1 MKSTSGHL
9 PLAGWNGHPPPGV
22 VEINPRLW
30 FADSDG
36 YRVIFNAWGD
46 PLYRSAVDDKL
57 THRFVCVSLRQTKL
71 ATQQEIAAAFGHTE
85 VTQRRWERR
94 FERQGLAGLDDGK
107 STGRPRRVKTTQE
120 LLVRRWFDQ
129 GLSTAEMARM
139 LGVGATTV
147 ARTLDRLGCK
157 RKHQTTQDLAFDST
171 HSEVDD
177 ATPQEAPCGS
187 GGEPHGDTAANEHGT
202 PDDELLPLP
211 CDAPLASDTVAETSP
226 DVAAAGSR
234 ADGLPSSP
242 CGDPLGSDTAAAIA
256 VPSALCTP
264 ADQAARAS
272 CEASRVSGTVAD
284 ATALVSGD
292 VAAGPYA
299 LDLPVGTDPEDRSL
313 DRLFARLGLIDDAA
327 PMFATTERVDRA
339 GVFLAVPLLVQS
351 GLVEIFKSV
360 YKSIGPAFYGLRTT
374 VVCMYFLAILRIKR
388 PENLK
393 ESDPAQLGRLLGLDP
408 APEVKTLRR
417 KLALLGLDEQG
428 AEVMRRLAASVAA
441 QDEDRVGVL
450 YVDGHVKEYH
460 GKYDVGKT
468 KITQRGLGA
477 PASTDTWVNDIV
489 GDPLFEITSDVNA
502 GLTKML
508 EPILAEVRR
517 VVGSGREVTVIF
529 DRGGWS
535 PKLFRMLISQGFH
548 VITYRKGKSRRR
560 PHAAFDTKTATINGR
575 TYRYRL
581 DDAARVRVRP
591 SRRGDKGERK
601 NGWVPPMNP

>member
-57 THRFVCVSLRQTKL
+57 
-71 ATQQEIAAAFGHTE
+71 
-85 VTQRRWERR
+85 TQRRWERR

-171 HSEVDD
+171 QSEVDD

-234 ADGLPSSP
+234 AAGGPSCP
-242 CGDPLGSDTAAAIA
+242 
-256 VPSALCTP
+256 
-264 ADQAARAS
+264 R
-272 CEASRVSGTVAD
+272 
-284 ATALVSGD
+284 
-292 VAAGPYA
+292 
-299 LDLPVGTDPEDRSL
+299 
-313 DRLFARLGLIDDAA
+313 
-327 PMFATTERVDRA
+327 
-339 GVFLAVPLLVQS
+339 
-351 GLVEIFKSV
+351 
-360 YKSIGPAFYGLRTT
+360 
-374 VVCMYFLAILRIKR
+374 
-388 PENLK
+388 
-393 ESDPAQLGRLLGLDP
+393 
-408 APEVKTLRR
+408 
-417 KLALLGLDEQG
+417 
-428 AEVMRRLAASVAA
+428 
-441 QDEDRVGVL
+441 
-450 YVDGHVKEYH
+450 
-460 GKYDVGKT
+460 
-468 KITQRGLGA
+468 
-477 PASTDTWVNDIV
+477 
-489 GDPLFEITSDVNA
+489 
-502 GLTKML
+502 
-508 EPILAEVRR
+508 
-517 VVGSGREVTVIF
+517 
-529 DRGGWS
+529 
-535 PKLFRMLISQGFH
+535 
-548 VITYRKGKSRRR
+548 
-560 PHAAFDTKTATINGR
+560 
-575 TYRYRL
+575 
-581 DDAARVRVRP
+581 
-591 SRRGDKGERK
+591 
-601 NGWVPPMNP
+601 